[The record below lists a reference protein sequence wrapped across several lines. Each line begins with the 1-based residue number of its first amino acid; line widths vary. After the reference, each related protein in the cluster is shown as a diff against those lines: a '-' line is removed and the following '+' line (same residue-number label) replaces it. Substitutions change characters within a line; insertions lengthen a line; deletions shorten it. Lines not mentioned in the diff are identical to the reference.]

1 MNFNRYRAN
10 STKKVSEKN
19 IDKNNKFD
27 KLRNMEKKIYP
38 DGNLNED
45 SSLMSSSISDFKEK
59 EEYAKKVM
67 DNQEYDL
74 SDVDVDDIE
83 DPREREIILLSKI
96 KVLRDKLKYKS

>member
-1 MNFNRYRAN
+1 MNFNRYKN
-10 STKKVSEKN
+10 TSDKK
-19 IDKNNKFD
+19 ITDDNKFN
-27 KLRNMEKKIYP
+27 KLRNMEKKVYP

-45 SSLMSSSISDFKEK
+45 SSLMSSSISDFKER
-59 EEYAKKVM
+59 EEYAKNVM
-67 DNQEYDL
+67 NNQEYEL